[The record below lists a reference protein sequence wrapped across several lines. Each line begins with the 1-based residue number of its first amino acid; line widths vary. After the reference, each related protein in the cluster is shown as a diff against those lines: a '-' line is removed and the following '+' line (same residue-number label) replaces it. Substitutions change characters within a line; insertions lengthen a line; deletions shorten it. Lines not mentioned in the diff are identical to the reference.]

1 MVDRSLYEYNK
12 GRLWRNRGYQ
22 PFIQVTKDVLNGTNT
37 YTFSEL
43 SNIKSVFV
51 AYDNVSTFAY
61 LDDSNQLVVN
71 SYYVNN
77 WKVTAISGNQ
87 ITLYSSYAATNTK
100 NIKFYIQ
107 GS

>member
-1 MVDRSLYEYNK
+1 MS
-12 GRLWRNRGYQ
+12 
-22 PFIQVTKDVLNGTNT
+22 GTNT

-51 AYDNVSTFAY
+51 AYGNVATFAY
-61 LDDSNQLVVN
+61 FDDSDQLVVDSFYPN
-71 SYYVNN
+71 H

-87 ITLYSSYAATNTK
+87 ITLFSAYTSTDTK

-107 GS
+107 GD